1 MMKNVILCGLLL
13 SLVGCA
19 SNPKLEGFDK
29 PKAMARNE
37 VIQGAKD
44 CINAKMK
51 PTVQYLP
58 QKTDNGTIMLP
69 VEVHCDVY
77 K

>member
-1 MMKNVILCGLLL
+1 MKAIILCGFLL

-19 SNPKLEGFDK
+19 GTPKLEGFDK

-37 VIQGAKD
+37 VIQSAKD
-44 CINAKMK
+44 CVNAKMK
-51 PTVQYLP
+51 PTIQYLP
-58 QKTDNGTIMLP
+58 QKTDNGTMMLP

>member
-1 MMKNVILCGLLL
+1 MMKNILLCGLVL
-13 SLVGCA
+13 SLVAC
-19 SNPKLEGFDK
+19 SSVPKIEGFDK
-29 PKAMARNE
+29 HKLISRNE
-37 VIQGAKD
+37 VIQSAKD

>member
-1 MMKNVILCGLLL
+1 MMRVFILCGLLL
-13 SLVGCA
+13 SLVSC
-19 SNPKLEGFDK
+19 SSVPKIEGFDK
-29 PKAMARNE
+29 PKLISRNE
-37 VIQGAKD
+37 TIQYAKD

-51 PTVQYLP
+51 PNIQYLP

>member
-1 MMKNVILCGLLL
+1 MMKNVILCGLIL
-13 SLVGCA
+13 SLVACSSA
-19 SNPKLEGFDK
+19 PKIEGFDK
-29 PKAMARNE
+29 PRLISRNE
-37 VIQGAKD
+37 TIQYAKD
-44 CINAKMK
+44 CVNAKMK
-51 PTVQYLP
+51 PTIQYLP

>member
-1 MMKNVILCGLLL
+1 MKTLILFGVLV
-13 SLVGCA
+13 SLVAC
-19 SNPKLEGFDK
+19 SSVPKLEGFDK
-29 PKAMARNE
+29 PKVISRNE

-44 CINAKMK
+44 CVNAKMK
-51 PTVQYLP
+51 PNIQYLP

>member
-1 MMKNVILCGLLL
+1 MKTLILCGLLL
-13 SLVGCA
+13 SLVACA

-29 PKAMARNE
+29 PKVISRNE

-44 CINAKMK
+44 CVNAKMK
-51 PTVQYLP
+51 PSIQYLP